1 MTSKRLDGYEVPREN
16 IPPSRKAWY
25 PGREVVARIRHHR
38 RRIATTDD
46 LVALCRVES
55 LWIEGANYAHRDT
68 ESERT
73 NRSSCRASSTCPRMG
88 RHRGR
93 ERALL
98 GSRLDWTTLRPPRLS
113 NRRGNGAY
121 RTSTAGP
128 VAGSGSIYRTDL
140 ADASIDVIDK
150 TETLC
155 KTIWVAS

>member
-1 MTSKRLDGYEVPREN
+1 MRFVTL
-16 IPPSRKAWY
+16 
-25 PGREVVARIRHHR
+25 
-38 RRIATTDD
+38 
-46 LVALCRVES
+46 
-55 LWIEGANYAHRDT
+55 GANGPTGRLVVQAALARGWDVTAAVSGHF
-68 ESERT
+68 SE
-73 NRSSCRASSTCPRMG
+73 AG
-88 RHRGR
+88 WIGQ
-93 ERALL
+93 
-98 GSRLDWTTLRPPRLS
+98 TLRPPRLS